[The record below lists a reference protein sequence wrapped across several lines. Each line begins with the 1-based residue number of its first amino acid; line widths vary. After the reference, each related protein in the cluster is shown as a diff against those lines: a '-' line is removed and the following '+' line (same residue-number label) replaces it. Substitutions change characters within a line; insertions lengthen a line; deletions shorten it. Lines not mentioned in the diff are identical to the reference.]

1 MMSGVIG
8 QGLGVFGSYIA
19 TPIGAALLLALL
31 VTGGLRLIHRS
42 SRALSVALPVVGA
55 VFGLWV
61 VGGVLEAMGV
71 PVRWMIGRLSVMA
84 VAFLKWVLLEGFD
97 ISV

>member
-1 MMSGVIG
+1 MMSGDVG

-31 VTGGLRLIHRS
+31 VVGVLRLIHRS
-42 SRALSVALPVVGA
+42 SRLLTVALPTVGA

-61 VGGVLEAMGV
+61 VGGVLEAMGI
-71 PVRWMIGRLSVMA
+71 PVRWMLGRLTGMG
-84 VAFLKWVLLEGFD
+84 VAFLKWILLEAFN
-97 ISV
+97 ITV

>member
-42 SRALSVALPVVGA
+42 SRLLTVALPVVGA

-71 PVRWMIGRLSVMA
+71 PVRWMIGRLAGMGM
-84 VAFLKWVLLEGFD
+84 AFLKWVLLEAFN
-97 ISV
+97 ITV

>member
-19 TPIGAALLLALL
+19 TPIGVALLLALL
-31 VTGGLRLIHRS
+31 VTSGLRLIHRS
-42 SRALSVALPVVGA
+42 SRALSVILPVVGA

-71 PVRWMIGRLSVMA
+71 PVRWMIGRLAGMA
-84 VAFLKWVLLEGFD
+84 VAFLKWVLLEGFN